1 MSRTERPKT
10 KLVPVP
16 ATNIIPERDIAL
28 PPILEARHLGIDFG
42 GLSAVSD
49 FNFAIGRTEIAGL
62 IGPAKPPFSTY

>member
-16 ATNIIPERDIAL
+16 ATNIIPERDISL

-42 GLSAVSD
+42 GLCCCQRLQLRHWQ
-49 FNFAIGRTEIAGL
+49 N
-62 IGPAKPPFSTY
+62 